1 MTRYG
6 IYLSL
11 PPTALLLFSR
21 TSHNPL
27 PHSLLASAFSFL
39 FFLNSYHSDAS
50 SSSFTLLTSYTY
62 SFSLHKLSLVN
73 PVTMHFAHF
82 SALLLLA
89 GSAAAT
95 PRYPWKGKWENSHRH
110 SSFASLED
118 VSAGF
123 TMPSGTGTAPVTAQ
137 GTVASSKAIASFVP
151 SLSSTESG
159 GDDTGT
165 EAAKAEENPGLPSSS
180 APAKAVSSTSTA
192 AAVSQPA
199 PTTSA
204 SSSSGGGVSYSAT
217 FTEYGLND
225 GNGSPNCNAAT
236 VSCGFYNTPGYN
248 AAVSQN
254 LFGAASGKT
263 DTCGTCWQLDPVS
276 NPNAADTTAT
286 VAGLNSIVVMVNNL
300 CPASSNEKDCGQAT
314 LQDTNFAGANV
325 NFDLCM
331 DDGAAHALFGTSGIG
346 MAFGKATQVGCDLWT
361 GSQNYTTGTMPSN
374 PTETS

>member
-11 PPTALLLFSR
+11 SPTALLLFSR

-62 SFSLHKLSLVN
+62 SFSLHKLSHVN

-123 TMPSGTGTAPVTAQ
+123 TMPSGTGTAPVTPQ
-137 GTVASSKAIASFVP
+137 GTVTVASSKAIASLVP

-159 GDDTGT
+159 EDDTGT
-165 EAAKAEENPGLPSSS
+165 EAAKAKENPGLPSS
-180 APAKAVSSTSTA
+180 AATKAASSTSTA

-217 FTEYGLND
+217 FTEYVLLYF
-225 GNGSPNCNAAT
+225 SPYHSPHSHLLHYDPPHLI
-236 VSCGFYNTPGYN
+236 VS
-248 AAVSQN
+248 S
-254 LFGAASGKT
+254 
-263 DTCGTCWQLDPVS
+263 
-276 NPNAADTTAT
+276 
-286 VAGLNSIVVMVNNL
+286 
-300 CPASSNEKDCGQAT
+300 
-314 LQDTNFAGANV
+314 
-325 NFDLCM
+325 
-331 DDGAAHALFGTSGIG
+331 H
-346 MAFGKATQVGCDLWT
+346 
-361 GSQNYTTGTMPSN
+361 
-374 PTETS
+374 

>member
-1 MTRYG
+1 MQICTIYWVPSLTISSASRRDRERGVDDKGMKKVFILSRGQGTNKMTRYG

-62 SFSLHKLSLVN
+62 SFSLHKLSHVN

-217 FTEYGLND
+217 FTEYVFLYFRPYH
-225 GNGSPNCNAAT
+225 SPHSHLLHYDPPHLI
-236 VSCGFYNTPGYN
+236 VSSHSFIQG
-248 AAVSQN
+248 
-254 LFGAASGKT
+254 T
-263 DTCGTCWQLDPVS
+263 DS
-276 NPNAADTTAT
+276 TTAMVPPT
-286 VAGLNSIVVMVNNL
+286 ATPPPFLADSTTRPGTTRPFRRTYSVRLWARPTLVVPAGNSTQY
-300 CPASSNEKDCGQAT
+300 PTPT
-314 LQDTNFAGANV
+314 LPIPLQRWLG
-325 NFDLCM
+325 
-331 DDGAAHALFGTSGIG
+331 
-346 MAFGKATQVGCDLWT
+346 
-361 GSQNYTTGTMPSN
+361 
-374 PTETS
+374 